1 MYNTKVYKEKGWAA
15 PTSWNDLKDAKTKK
29 AVIIPPIN
37 NTYGLYTLMMF
48 ARMNGG
54 GEKNIE
60 PGFKVMNDRGQ
71 SQRAGLRAV
80 ARQDDG
86 AVPVGAGPAGRVGI
100 RRACS
105 PSPIPAFRWISSIRR
120 KAR

>member
-1 MYNTKVYKEKGWAA
+1 MINTKVFKEKGWAT
-15 PTSWNDLKDAKTKK
+15 PTSWNDLKDPKFKK
-29 AVIIPPIN
+29 LLVIPPIN

-60 PGFKVMNDRGQ
+60 PGFKVMKDRDQ
-71 SQRAGLRAV
+71 SQRAGLRAL

-86 AVPVGAGPAGRVGI
+86 AVPVRPGA
-100 RRACS
+100 
-105 PSPIPAFRWISSIRR
+105 
-120 KAR
+120 